1 MVTQIFEEIGFHK
14 YYEFIKE
21 KKIIPQTMI
30 IVIGSLISG
39 FIKKVIKDFVYPL
52 GKGQIEKI
60 KKNFKAAM
68 KSYPILGINI
78 IVTSYVLFVLSSL
91 VD

>member
-1 MVTQIFEEIGFHK
+1 MIGEIYEEIGFHK
-14 YYEFIKE
+14 YFEFIKDQ
-21 KKIIPQTMI
+21 KILPKTMI

-39 FIKKVIKDFVYPL
+39 FIKKIIKDFVYPL
-52 GKGQIEKI
+52 GKGQIDKI
-60 KKNFKAAM
+60 NKNFKAAM

-78 IVTSYVLFVLSSL
+78 IVTSYLLFVLSSL